1 MNAKDPIIVP
11 VSSMNFYF
19 LFAICVFVVNQD
31 VSIIDLDIRGY
42 CKIIVPEILLWECYG
57 LLKIV
62 VKET

>member
-1 MNAKDPIIVP
+1 M
-11 VSSMNFYF
+11 
-19 LFAICVFVVNQD
+19 FVVNQD